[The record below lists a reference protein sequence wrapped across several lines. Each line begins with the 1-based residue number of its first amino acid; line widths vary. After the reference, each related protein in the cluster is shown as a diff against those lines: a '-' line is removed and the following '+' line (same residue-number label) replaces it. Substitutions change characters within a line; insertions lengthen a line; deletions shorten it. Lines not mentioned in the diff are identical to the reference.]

1 MNERKQ
7 LITPLMTDEEAQ
19 QIARRTVMAVEALGV
34 LAVLLVFIAA
44 WVVVPA

>member
-19 QIARRTVMAVEALGV
+19 RIAHRSMLAVEAVGFIMLM
-34 LAVLLVFIAA
+34 AVCVMA
-44 WVVVPA
+44 WFVVPA